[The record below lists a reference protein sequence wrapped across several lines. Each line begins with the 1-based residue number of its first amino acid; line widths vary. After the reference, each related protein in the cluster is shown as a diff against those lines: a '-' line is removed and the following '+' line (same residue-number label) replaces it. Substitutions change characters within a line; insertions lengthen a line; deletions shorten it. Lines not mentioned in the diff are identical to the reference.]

1 MTKLLLITLG
11 CVSLALAQAPRP
23 VVGTVVAADAAA
35 RSLTVKTDDGAE
47 TKVAVAPNA
56 RVAQI
61 PPGETSLQKANPAE
75 LSAIQ
80 KGDRVLA
87 RGPVA
92 DGVVQATL
100 VVLMS
105 QTDIAKKNQAEQQ
118 LWATKGIS
126 GIVTAVDA
134 TAGTITIN
142 ARGPQGSTPV
152 TISLNNNASVKR
164 YADGS
169 VKFSEAVASSLKD
182 IEVSDQVRALGTRSE
197 DGASYKADQ
206 LVSGAFRNLAVTVRS
221 VNAEQRTIEVIDL
234 DTKKPVTVV
243 LGKDTNLKR
252 LPDQA
257 ASVMAMAINGGFAA
271 MRGMGGMGGGAGQG
285 PGASAM
291 RPGAGGP
298 PQGGPPQGAPAGGPG
313 AGGPGGGGMRR
324 GGGDMMSMAIDRSP
338 ALELSELK
346 KDDPLILSVS
356 KTKDANKVVA
366 ITVLAGVEPILA
378 TPSSGSRAMQLGAWN
393 LDGGAGGMMGGM
405 GGGGQ

>member
-1 MTKLLLITLG
+1 M
-11 CVSLALAQAPRP
+11 
-23 VVGTVVAADAAA
+23 A
-35 RSLTVKTDDGAE
+35 RSLTVRTDDGAE
-47 TKVAVAPNA
+47 TKVAVSPNA

-105 QTDIAKKNQAEQQ
+105 QSDIAKKNQAEQQ

-134 TAGTITIN
+134 AAGTITIN

-152 TISLNNNASVKR
+152 TISLNSNATVKR

-169 VKFSEAVASSLKD
+169 VKFSEAVASSLKE

-206 LVSGAFRNLAVTVRS
+206 IVSGAFRNLAVTVRS

-257 ASVMAMAINGGFAA
+257 ANVMAMAINGGFAA
-271 MRGMGGMGGGAGQG
+271 MRAMGGMGGGAGQG
-285 PGASAM
+285 P
-291 RPGAGGP
+291 PAGGP
-298 PQGGPPQGAPAGGPG
+298 PAGGPPA
-313 AGGPGGGGMRR
+313 GGGMRR
-324 GGGDMMSMAIDRSP
+324 GAGDMMSMVIDRAP